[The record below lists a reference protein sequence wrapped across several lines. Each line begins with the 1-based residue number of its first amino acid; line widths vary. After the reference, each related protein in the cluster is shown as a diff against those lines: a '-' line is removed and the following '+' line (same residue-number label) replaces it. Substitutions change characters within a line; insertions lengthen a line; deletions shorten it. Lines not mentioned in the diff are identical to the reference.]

1 MAADGVE
8 IEHPNRKKASSKVTR
23 MIVVVLLLASAL
35 VMAIISLGAWDQL
48 VGAKALQ
55 VIYILLYVMMA
66 YFVARWSRGV
76 LPVAAALAIVL
87 RSSPWSPCR
96 AGTSAT
102 GRASPTRRS
111 RPTSSACSP
120 RCSSR
125 CSCCSSFFAMR
136 GFQQA
141 WNVEVEHPV
150 ERGGGGAK
158 DPAPAPA

>member
-55 VIYILLYVMMA
+55 VIYILLYVMLA

-87 RSSPWSPCR
+87 AIFALVSVPGWYERDRPGFTDP
-96 AGTSAT
+96 ALSADVVGLLT
-102 GRASPTRRS
+102 ALLIPLQLLLV
-111 RPTSSACSP
+111 
-120 RCSSR
+120 
-125 CSCCSSFFAMR
+125 FFAMR